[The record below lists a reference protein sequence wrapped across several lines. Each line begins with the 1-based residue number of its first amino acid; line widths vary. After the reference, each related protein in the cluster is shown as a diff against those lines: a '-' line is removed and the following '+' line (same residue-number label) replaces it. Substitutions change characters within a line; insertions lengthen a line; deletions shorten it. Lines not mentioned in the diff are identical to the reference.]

1 MRFQETE
8 RYKLGKPSTFRYLNQ
23 SNCYALD
30 GLDDSKEYLAT
41 RKAMDVVGIG
51 SEDQVLSFWLLI
63 YTCLDIGITLL
74 KFYFFRM
81 QSSE

>member
-1 MRFQETE
+1 MMFQETE

-23 SNCYALD
+23 SNCYSLD

-41 RKAMDVVGIG
+41 RKAMDVVGID
-51 SEDQVLSFWLLI
+51 SEEQVLSFSCLS
-63 YTCLDIGITLL
+63 TCRVMDTTLL
-74 KFYFFRM
+74 TLYYCRM